1 MNRSELSRVVAK
13 DSGMSIAQSE
23 RAIASIFKCIS
34 EELAGHGRVQI
45 AHFGVFEPRPTPAR
59 QIRNPV
65 SQGDTM
71 LLPASFRVAFKPAA
85 KLKEAVK

>member
-1 MNRSELSRVVAK
+1 MNRSDLSRAVAK
-13 DSGMSIAQSE
+13 DSGMSIALSE
-23 RAIASIFKCIS
+23 KVITSVFKCIS
-34 EELAGHGRVQI
+34 DELAGHGRVRI

-59 QIRNPV
+59 QIRNPIV
-65 SQGDTM
+65 PGDTM